1 MGRVREK
8 RREEERRS
16 EKRKS
21 QKKEDA
27 DAGKGRKVAKHGVFP
42 MICGSGG
49 SKVRSLK
56 RRVRSPL
63 ARGEMKNCT
72 PLWRE
77 AQFEVKMYKTHI
89 LYEQLTQLVNV
100 LYRFSSTS
108 PTRQYVQHKNELGIL
123 NHVEHVLSS
132 LTKQHGEFMNKV
144 KSVNLFSHIS
154 APPTLQNNTLNRRR
168 KLAF

>member
-1 MGRVREK
+1 
-8 RREEERRS
+8 
-16 EKRKS
+16 
-21 QKKEDA
+21 
-27 DAGKGRKVAKHGVFP
+27 
-42 MICGSGG
+42 
-49 SKVRSLK
+49 
-56 RRVRSPL
+56 
-63 ARGEMKNCT
+63 MKNCT

-77 AQFEVKMYKTHI
+77 AHFEVKMYKTHI
-89 LYEQLTQLVNV
+89 LYEQLTHLVNV

-168 KLAF
+168 KLAFWVNFAIYHPSTLPDNMLTLLTLWRKLTGWVLLIGWPHQNTVFNIVQHMNQRGILSYD